1 MISNHQCL
9 FCFHDRPDPN
19 LDRVLDENVFSG
31 RNLQCGAPA
40 WFWKYFK
47 NILKILKKIF
57 SPAETCNARAWLKKY
72 LKKKWKSAEH
82 YLARWNIAWM
92 KKICK
97 QYFKKM
103 SRMFEICWNLHRLK
117 FAPILQ
123 YYCYYY
129 RKCNKYPKKCERL
142 KIHLKMVSPASTRP
156 ISSCSL
162 SRAM

>member
-1 MISNHQCL
+1 MLVLLPRPAWPLSWPCARWK
-9 FCFHDRPDPN
+9 CFLRQKPAMRCTSLILKIFKKYSWN
-19 LDRVLDENVFSG
+19 SEENIFSS
-31 RNLQCGAPA
+31 RNLQCKSLVKEI
-40 WFWKYFK
+40 FLK
-47 NILKILKKIF
+47 N
-57 SPAETCNARAWLKKY
+57 
-72 LKKKWKSAEH
+72 WKSAEH

-103 SRMFEICWNLHRLK
+103 SRMFEVCWNLHRLK

-129 RKCNKYPKKCERL
+129 RKCKKYPKKCERL